1 MNEKT
6 VLATFDRE
14 MRQDVRPDGPG
25 ARVERVGGVVRQ
37 VGAGEQGWSAV
48 LWSDL
53 TEDTADRAI
62 AEQVEYFASLGQE
75 FEWKHYA
82 HDRPGDLGERL
93 AAAGLTPEPPES
105 LMVAEVRDLPTDVAL
120 PDGIEL
126 RAVTDEAGVKLMADV
141 HERVFGT
148 DATRLR
154 NAVLTPLAED
164 PDTIAAIVAMDGEEP
179 VCSAR
184 IEFNPGTQF
193 AGLWGGGTV
202 ERWRG
207 RGIYRALIAQRT
219 RIAAARGYHYLQV
232 DASDESAPILQR
244 LGFARLSV
252 TTPYVYQP

>member
-1 MNEKT
+1 MDEKT

-37 VGAGEQGWSAV
+37 VGAEGHGWSAV

-53 TEDTADRAI
+53 TEETADRAI
-62 AEQVEYFASLGQE
+62 AEQVGYFASLERE

-93 AAAGLTPEPPES
+93 SAAGLTPEPPES
-105 LMVAEVRDLPTDVAL
+105 LMVAEVRELSTDAAL

-126 RAVTDEAGVKLMADV
+126 RAVTDEAGVDLMADV

-154 NAVLTPLAED
+154 RAVMDRLAED
-164 PDTIAAIVAMDGEEP
+164 PDTIAALVAMDGDEP

-193 AGLWGGGTV
+193 AGLWGGGTLP
-202 ERWRG
+202 RWRG
-207 RGIYRALIAQRT
+207 KGIYRALIARRAQ
-219 RIAAARGYHYLQV
+219 IAAARGYRYLQV
-232 DASDESAPILQR
+232 DASDDSAPILRR